1 MGLAALLHVAPLRLS
16 VVALPP
22 SGVTALLQAWSDGDP
37 SAPDALLAAV
47 YEELRR
53 QAGQH
58 MRRQSSGHTL
68 EPTALVH
75 EAYLR
80 LAGQP
85 GARWESRAH
94 FFRVAGRVMRT
105 VLVDHARA
113 QDAHKRGGPGAVRVT
128 LGAAD
133 AVAAGAAH
141 EVDVLA
147 LDAALVRLAEFD
159 AQKARVVE
167 LRYFAGFTVEQTA
180 EALDVSPATV
190 KRAWTAARAWLR
202 HELRES

>member
-1 MGLAALLHVAPLRLS
+1 M
-16 VVALPP
+16 PP
-22 SGVTALLQAWSDGDP
+22 PPRGVTALLQAWAEGDP
-37 SAPDALLAAV
+37 SAPDALLAVV

-53 QAGQH
+53 QAGWH
-58 MRRQSSGHTL
+58 MRRQSAGHTL
-68 EPTALVH
+68 APTGLVH

-85 GARWESRAH
+85 GAQWESRAH

-113 QDAHKRGGPGAVRVT
+113 HHADKRGGPGAVYVT

-133 AVAAGAAH
+133 AVADPGSPPD
-141 EVDVLA
+141 VDVLA
-147 LDAALVRLAEFD
+147 LDAALGRLAEFD

-167 LRYFAGFTVEQTA
+167 LRYFAGFTIEQTA

-202 HELRES
+202 HDLRES

>member
-1 MGLAALLHVAPLRLS
+1 MTALLH
-16 VVALPP
+16 
-22 SGVTALLQAWSDGDP
+22 AWAEGDP

-47 YEELRR
+47 YDELRQ
-53 QAGQH
+53 QAGRH
-58 MRRQSSGHTL
+58 MRRQSGGHTL
-68 EPTALVH
+68 EATGLVH

-80 LAGQP
+80 LAEQP

-113 QDAHKRGGPGAVRVT
+113 HDAAKRGGPGAVRLT
-128 LGAAD
+128 LGAAG
-133 AVAAGAAH
+133 AVAADAPP

-147 LDAALVRLAEFD
+147 LDTALGRLAEFD

-167 LRYFAGFTVEQTA
+167 LRYFAGFTIEQTA

-190 KRAWTAARAWLR
+190 KREWAAARAWLR
-202 HELRES
+202 HELREP

>member
-1 MGLAALLHVAPLRLS
+1 MAPPTRD
-16 VVALPP
+16 
-22 SGVTALLQAWSDGDP
+22 VTALLQAWFDGDP
-37 SAPDALLAAV
+37 SAPDALIAV
-47 YEELRR
+47 VYDELRR

-58 MRRQSSGHTL
+58 MRRQSGGHTL
-68 EPTALVH
+68 APTALVH

-133 AVAAGAAH
+133 GVAAGGAAH

-147 LDAALVRLAEFD
+147 LDAALGRLAEFD
-159 AQKARVVE
+159 VQKARVVE
-167 LRYFAGFTVEQTA
+167 LRYFAGFTIEQTA
-180 EALDVSPATV
+180 EALGVSTATV

>member
-1 MGLAALLHVAPLRLS
+1 MTALLH
-16 VVALPP
+16 
-22 SGVTALLQAWSDGDP
+22 AWAEGDP

-53 QAGQH
+53 QAAWH
-58 MRRQSSGHTL
+58 MRRQAGGHTL
-68 EPTALVH
+68 EPTDLVH

-80 LAGQP
+80 LARQP
-85 GARWESRAH
+85 GARWEGRGH

-113 QDAHKRGGPGAVRVT
+113 HDAGKRGGAGAVRVT
-128 LGAAD
+128 LGAAGAGRAD
-133 AVAAGAAH
+133 AAG

-147 LDAALVRLAEFD
+147 LDAALGRLAAID

-167 LRYFAGFTVEQTA
+167 LRYFAGFTIEQTA
-180 EALDVSPATV
+180 EALGVSAATV
-190 KRAWTAARAWLR
+190 KREWTAARAWLR
-202 HELRES
+202 HELRAP

>member
-1 MGLAALLHVAPLRLS
+1 MAP
-16 VVALPP
+16 PTHD
-22 SGVTALLQAWSDGDP
+22 VTALLQAWAKGDP
-37 SAPDALLAAV
+37 SAPDARLAVV
-47 YEELRR
+47 YAELRR
-53 QAGQH
+53 QPGWH
-58 MRRQSSGHTL
+58 IRRQSGGHTL
-68 EPTALVH
+68 EPTGLVH

-85 GARWESRAH
+85 GAQWESRAH

-113 QDAHKRGGPGAVRVT
+113 HDADERGGPGAVRVT

-133 AVAAGAAH
+133 AVAADAAP

-147 LDAALVRLAEFD
+147 LDAALGRLAEFD

-167 LRYFAGFTVEQTA
+167 LRYVAGFTIEQTA
-180 EALDVSPATV
+180 EAPDVSTATV
-190 KRAWTAARAWLR
+190 KRAWAAARAWLR

>member
-1 MGLAALLHVAPLRLS
+1 MAP
-16 VVALPP
+16 PTG
-22 SGVTALLQAWSDGDP
+22 GVTALLQAWAEGDP
-37 SAPDALLAAV
+37 SAPDALLAVV
-47 YEELRR
+47 YDELRR
-53 QAGQH
+53 QAGWH
-58 MRRQSSGHTL
+58 MRRQAGGHTL
-68 EPTALVH
+68 EPTGLVH

-113 QDAHKRGGPGAVRVT
+113 HDAGKRGGPGAVRVT

-133 AVAAGAAH
+133 GVAAAAH

-147 LDAALVRLAEFD
+147 LDAALGRLAEFD
-159 AQKARVVE
+159 ALKARVVE
-167 LRYFAGFTVEQTA
+167 LRYFAGFTIEDTA

-202 HELRES
+202 HELRDS

>member
-1 MGLAALLHVAPLRLS
+1 M
-16 VVALPP
+16 PP
-22 SGVTALLQAWSDGDP
+22 PPRGVTALLQAWAEGDP
-37 SAPDALLAAV
+37 SAPDALLPVV

-53 QAGQH
+53 QAGWH
-58 MRRQSSGHTL
+58 MRRQSVGHTL
-68 EPTALVH
+68 EPTGLVH

-85 GARWESRAH
+85 GAHWESRAH

-113 QDAHKRGGPGAVRVT
+113 HDADKRGGPGAVCVT

-133 AVAAGAAH
+133 AVADPGAAA

-147 LDAALVRLAEFD
+147 LDAALGRLAEFD

-167 LRYFAGFTVEQTA
+167 LRYFAGFTIEQTA
-180 EALDVSPATV
+180 EALAVSTASV
-190 KRAWTAARAWLR
+190 KREWAAARAWLR

>member
-1 MGLAALLHVAPLRLS
+1 MAPSTR
-16 VVALPP
+16 
-22 SGVTALLQAWSDGDP
+22 GVTALLQAWAEGDP
-37 SAPDALLAAV
+37 SAPDALLAIV
-47 YEELRR
+47 YDELRR
-53 QAGQH
+53 QAGWH
-58 MRRQSSGHTL
+58 MRRQSGGHTL
-68 EPTALVH
+68 EPTGLVH

-85 GARWESRAH
+85 DARWESRAH

-113 QDAHKRGGPGAVRVT
+113 HDADKRGGPGAVRVT
-128 LGAAD
+128 LGAAG
-133 AVAAGAAH
+133 AVAAGSH

-147 LDAALVRLAEFD
+147 LDAALGRLAEFD

-167 LRYFAGFTVEQTA
+167 LRYFAGFTIEQTA
-180 EALDVSPATV
+180 EALDVSTATV
-190 KRAWTAARAWLR
+190 KREWAASRAWLR

>member
-1 MGLAALLHVAPLRLS
+1 MD
-16 VVALPP
+16 LPP
-22 SGVTALLQAWSDGDP
+22 RGVTALLHAWAEGDP
-37 SAPDALLAAV
+37 SAPDALLAVV
-47 YEELRR
+47 YDELRQ
-53 QAGQH
+53 QAGRH
-58 MRRQSSGHTL
+58 MRRQSGGHTL
-68 EPTALVH
+68 EPTGLVH

-113 QDAHKRGGPGAVRVT
+113 HDAEKRGGPGAVRVT

-133 AVAAGAAH
+133 AVAAGAAA

-147 LDAALVRLAEFD
+147 LDAALGRLAEFD

-167 LRYFAGFTVEQTA
+167 LRYFAGFTIEETA
-180 EALDVSPATV
+180 EAIAVSTATV
-190 KRAWTAARAWLR
+190 KREWAAARAWLR

>member
-1 MGLAALLHVAPLRLS
+1 L
-16 VVALPP
+16 ALPP

-37 SAPDALLAAV
+37 SAPEALLAAV
-47 YEELRR
+47 YDELRR

-58 MRRQSSGHTL
+58 MRRQASGHTL

-133 AVAAGAAH
+133 AVAAAGAAGAAH

-147 LDAALVRLAEFD
+147 LDAALGRLAEFD
-159 AQKARVVE
+159 GQKARVVE

>member
-1 MGLAALLHVAPLRLS
+1 
-16 VVALPP
+16 LPP
-22 SGVTALLQAWSDGDP
+22 PTPGVTALLQAWAEGDP
-37 SAPDALLAAV
+37 SAPDALLAVV
-47 YEELRR
+47 YDELRR
-53 QAGQH
+53 QAGWH
-58 MRRQSSGHTL
+58 MRRQSGGHTL
-68 EPTALVH
+68 EPTGLVH

-113 QDAHKRGGPGAVRVT
+113 HDADKRGGPGAVRVT
-128 LGAAD
+128 LGAAGT
-133 AVAAGAAH
+133 VAAADAAH

-147 LDAALVRLAEFD
+147 LDAALGRLAEFD

-167 LRYFAGFTVEQTA
+167 LRYFAGFTIEQTA
-180 EALDVSPATV
+180 EALAVSTATV
-190 KRAWTAARAWLR
+190 KREWAAARAWLR
-202 HELRES
+202 HELRAA